1 MNAPIDPIKLNQL
14 RYNRLGQFR
23 QKLARCQRR
32 SFSEQGLT
40 LMECLVAIL
49 MISAVLVA
57 ITPPIFLAVASRV
70 QNRRAAQAIQLAAG
84 EVDRVRVLVEQG
96 VTKDSKEDL
105 PALGDGTNALDVPA
119 PSSLGGLM
127 SANEACNPVEAPSQ
141 VSEARPVDTNGD
153 CEPDFLVQTF
163 RVAEQVDDEGL
174 PIIFRMGVR
183 VYSMSA
189 DSFDGLETKQA
200 ALQLTTGEGQQT
212 KYPLAAMYTV
222 LGKGDLSSSMEEY
235 RCFTNTGN
243 GADCE

>member
-1 MNAPIDPIKLNQL
+1 MNAPIESIELNQL

-32 SFSEQGLT
+32 SSSEQGLT

-96 VTKDSKEDL
+96 VTEDSKKDL
-105 PALGDGTNALDVPA
+105 PNLAEGTNALDVPA
-119 PSSLGGLM
+119 PSGPGGLE
-127 SANEACNPVEAPSQ
+127 SANKACPLVYEAPE
-141 VSEARPVDTNGD
+141 VSKARRVDTNGD

-174 PIIFRMGVR
+174 PVIFRMGVR
-183 VYSMSA
+183 VYSTSA

-200 ALQLTTGEGQQT
+200 ALLLTTGEGQQT

-235 RCFTNTGN
+235 RCFTNTGS